1 MKLKEWIIILIAFAI
16 LGAAIAAVVAFSK
29 FADAFGKDDP
39 VFDDSSNDNIV
50 SDANGGSS
58 SLSGDTSFSPLYSY
72 SVDVNESNTDNYKFC
87 AVCHENGK
95 QAMLG
100 IMLTDLKPNTKYRID
115 WVINPAIYQGT
126 GMSIRYSSETNQ
138 YEFYIDTDYVANT
151 GLGTILT
158 MGSGKG
164 FDGMLESS
172 WTFTSADEGD
182 VFTFFFAHAKTVDV
196 ATLKEYSDIIAENFS
211 FRLYVVE
218 E

>member
-1 MKLKEWIIILIAFAI
+1 MKLKEWIIIFIALAI
-16 LGAAIAAVVAFSK
+16 LSAAIAAGVAFSK
-29 FADAFGKDDP
+29 FADAFVKDDP
-39 VFDDSSNDNIV
+39 VPDDSSNENIV

-58 SLSGDTSFSPLYSY
+58 SPSSDTSFSPLYSY
-72 SVDVNESNTDNYKFC
+72 SVDVNESNTDNYKYC
-87 AVCHENGK
+87 CVCDEDGN

-100 IMLTDLKPNTKYRID
+100 ITLTDLKPNTKYRID
-115 WVINPAIYQGT
+115 WVINPAIYQRT
-126 GMSIRYSSETNQ
+126 GMSISYKSETNQ
-138 YEFYIDTDYVANT
+138 YEFYLDTDYVAKT

-164 FDGMLESS
+164 FDGMLENS
-172 WTFTSADEGD
+172 WTFTSGDEGD
-182 VFTFFFAHAKTVDV
+182 VFTFFFAHAKTSDF